1 MRLDPVKVRDARGG
15 LSQHDIWKAMR
26 RLDVGQEV
34 RRPSWV
40 SLVERGVLEPPERL
54 ATCLAAALGVGLS
67 QLLPIDSPAE
77 VKMAALQDDLTECGR
92 LLRAIAAAIGGP
104 ARAALDGAEV
114 PW

>member
-1 MRLDPVKVRDARGG
+1 MRLDPVKVRAARGG
-15 LSQHDIWKAMR
+15 MTQYHLAARMR
-26 RLDVGQEV
+26 RIDVAWATQ
-34 RRPSWV
+34 RPWV
-40 SLVERGVLEPPERL
+40 QAVERGTIEPSEAL
-54 ATCLAAALGVGLS
+54 CTALAAALGVGLS